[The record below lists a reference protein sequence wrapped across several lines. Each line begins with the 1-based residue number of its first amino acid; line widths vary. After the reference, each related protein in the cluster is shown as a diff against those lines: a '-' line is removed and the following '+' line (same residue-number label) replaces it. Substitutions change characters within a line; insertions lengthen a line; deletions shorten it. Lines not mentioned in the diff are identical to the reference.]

1 VAENITTKGQRN
13 ILDRR
18 KERALENW
26 LESQWERIEGTK
38 LSRNTIAAQAT
49 EALGFPVSG
58 GNVKGAAITLGK
70 KLPKCR
76 PGVAE
81 AKTRKASFRI
91 TANALATLYRRVGE
105 EPPEDF
111 AALCAGFT
119 DDDSG

>member
-81 AKTRKASFRI
+81 AKTRKAS
-91 TANALATLYRRVGE
+91 LAKTNRRNRAQSLLRDPGGNIV
-105 EPPEDF
+105 
-111 AALCAGFT
+111 AIKAT
-119 DDDSG
+119 